1 MSFKKLSFAGKA
13 SLCIAIILI
22 FFVSENAQYEACALE
37 SKNIFS
43 NHSFISDKIQTLYDD
58 ANSII
63 ANEANQVIQTSDAMI
78 WIGSYSGLMKFD
90 GKDISVISSD
100 EHEAYTARSVRC
112 LYEASDKSL
121 YIGSN
126 DKGVFCYRDGII
138 RSIES
143 DNKVS
148 NSIRSILEDSKG
160 NIYCITSAGI
170 GKIVGDR
177 LIYIWPEEI
186 LVDGYVVSAGID
198 SNDNIWLVSNS
209 GEIYTFSVN
218 VGNFATRQIDIGSNL
233 AESVFIDRDNRV
245 FIALG
250 NEKIRI
256 LNATNNKLYIERSIN
271 GISKVNSLYR
281 DREGKIWVSGTG
293 GFGYFNENL
302 IFTKIDDSVMSE
314 DIENILQDYEGNYWA
329 ASSTQGVLKLT
340 KSKFSNIFM
349 DNYIDEALVNSTVVW
364 NEDLYVATEEGLI
377 IIGKDG
383 EINNSLTVLM
393 KGIRIRSLTADSK
406 DNLWISTYGEKGV
419 IRYSADGRIESWNK
433 ERNLVKNKV
442 RTVLEA
448 KDGSIYVATT
458 EGISVIKNDE
468 LVKNYTKKSGLANPY
483 VLSLSEG
490 ENGEIYAGTDGGG
503 LYIISGD
510 KVTNIREKDGLSAGV
525 ILRTAYDD
533 ESETLFVSAGG
544 QLNILKKNKEIEVC
558 KNLKIEGNIFDIK
571 IFDSKLIMVT
581 HKGLAI
587 VEIKS
592 LLNDT
597 DAIVENYDKSD
608 GLGGMPTANSWSGIT
623 DSGNFFISTNKGVFQ
638 INVNN
643 IKKNSTLPKIAISGI
658 NVDGVTRRPSNEIL
672 IKNNIERISF
682 DLAVLSFNNPNE
694 NIFEYQLIGF
704 EKEPHLAISSEIG
717 NISYTNLDGGEYEFV
732 FRGINAD
739 GIKSEQIID
748 VKINKELGIFEHKFT
763 FFIIILFATL
773 VTGLIVRKFS
783 KKKEVISENRF
794 RSFVENAT
802 DVIFTINKNNVITY
816 MSPNVEAQTG
826 YVWLDQGNK
835 GLNGIIDPAYI
846 DTFNEYVSSLFEGNK
861 INKSIEL
868 KVKTK
873 SNESIWYYLRGNL
886 LDGANEVIMFARD
899 IAEKKEKERL
909 LIELSYNDQMTG
921 LYNRTFYEIELEKLK
936 RDLPLP
942 LSVISCDL
950 NKLKAINDTMGH
962 FEGDKIIIDAA
973 KVLRMSVRSKDIVCR
988 VGGDEFIILLPST
1001 SEKMAEAVIERI
1013 NENINMYNHDENTN
1027 KILSLSVG
1035 FATTHSEEKSISETL
1050 IEADDKMYLNKREK
1064 HLLIDSKKLI

>member
-1 MSFKKLSFAGKA
+1 MIFKKLSFGGRA
-13 SLCIAIILI
+13 SLCIAVILL
-22 FFVSENAQYEACALE
+22 FLVSINLPYEAFALE
-37 SKNIFS
+37 SKNTFS
-43 NHSFISDKIQTLYDD
+43 NHSFISDKTQTRYDD
-58 ANSII
+58 TNSII
-63 ANEANQVIQTSDAMI
+63 VNEANQVIQTSDGLI
-78 WIGSYSGLMKFD
+78 WIAAYSGLMKFD
-90 GKDISVISSD
+90 GKKISTISSD

-112 LYEASDKSL
+112 LYEARGKEL

-126 DKGVFCYRDGII
+126 DKGVFRYKDGTIT
-138 RSIES
+138 RIES
-143 DNKVS
+143 DDKVS

-160 NIYCITSAGI
+160 NIYCVTSAGI
-170 GKIVGDR
+170 GKIIGDR
-177 LIYIWPEEI
+177 LVYIWPQEI

-198 SNDNIWLVSNS
+198 SNDHIWVVSNS

-218 VGNFATRQIDIGSNL
+218 AGNFATRQVDMGSNL

-256 LNATNNKLYIERSIN
+256 LNATNNKLYIERSIR
-271 GISKVNSLYR
+271 GISKVNSIYR

-293 GFGYFNENL
+293 GFGYFNEKL
-302 IFTKIDDSVMSE
+302 VFTKIEKSIVSE

-349 DNYIDEALVNSTVVW
+349 DNHIDEAVVNSTAIL
-364 NEDLYVATEEGLI
+364 NEDLYVATEDGLI
-377 IIGKDG
+377 IIGKNG
-383 EINNSLTVLM
+383 EINNSLTDLL
-393 KGIRIRSLTADSK
+393 KSIRIRSLKVDRK
-406 DNLWISTYGEKGV
+406 DNLWISTYGDKGV
-419 IRYSADGRIESWNK
+419 IRYSADGSIENWNE

-442 RTVLEA
+442 RTVLEV

-458 EGISVIKNDE
+458 EGISLIKNNE
-468 LVKNYTKKSGLANPY
+468 IVKNYTKKSGLANPY

-490 ENGEIYAGTDGGG
+490 KNGEIYAGTDGGG

-533 ESETLFVSAGG
+533 ESETLFISAGG
-544 QLNILKKNKEIEVC
+544 ELNILKKNKEIEVC

-587 VEIKS
+587 AGIENILK
-592 LLNDT
+592 DT
-597 DAIVENYDKSD
+597 DAIVENYDKND
-608 GLGGMPTANSWSGIT
+608 GLIGMPIANSWSDIM
-623 DSGNFFISTNKGVFQ
+623 DSGNLFISTNKGVFQ
-638 INVNN
+638 INVDN
-643 IKKNSTLPKIAISGI
+643 IHKNLTVPKIAISGI
-658 NVDGVTRRPSNEIL
+658 NIDGVTSKPLNEIL
-672 IKNNIERISF
+672 INNNAERISF
-682 DLAVLSFNNPNE
+682 DLSVLSFNNSNE
-694 NIFEYQLIGF
+694 NFFEYQLLGF
-704 EKEPHLAISSEIG
+704 DKEPNLVRNSEVG

-739 GIKSEQIID
+739 GVKSEQIID
-748 VKINKELGIFEHKFT
+748 VNINKELGLFEHKLT
-763 FFIIILFATL
+763 FFVIMLFATL
-773 VTGLIVRKFS
+773 MTGLIVRQFS

-802 DVIFTINKNNVITY
+802 DIIFTIDRNSKITY

-826 YVWLDQGNK
+826 YVWLNQGNK
-835 GLNGIIDPAYI
+835 GLNGIIESGYI
-846 DTFNEYVSSLFEGNK
+846 DTFKEYVSSLFEGNK
-861 INKSIEL
+861 TNKSIEL

-873 SNESIWYYLRGNL
+873 SDESIWYYLRGNL
-886 LDGANEVIMFARD
+886 LDGGNEVIMFARD

-909 LIELSYNDQMTG
+909 LIDLSYNDQMTG
-921 LYNRTFYEIELEKLK
+921 LYNRTFYEMELEKLN

-950 NKLKAINDTMGH
+950 DKLKVINDTLGH
-962 FEGDKIIIDAA
+962 FEGDKIIIDGA
-973 KVLRMSVRSKDIVCR
+973 KVLSMSVRSGDIVCR
-988 VGGDEFIILLPST
+988 VGGDEFIILLPLT
-1001 SEKMAEAVIERI
+1001 NEEMAEDVIARI
-1013 NENINMYNHDENTN
+1013 NRNISIYNSDENKN
-1027 KILSLSVG
+1027 KTLSISVG
-1035 FATTHSEEKSISETL
+1035 FATMHSKEKSISETL
-1050 IEADDKMYLNKREK
+1050 IEADDNMYLNKKAKR
-1064 HLLIDSKKLI
+1064 